1 MQPSS
6 ILKAV
11 TCVLFATVAG
21 FVTTPST
28 TFAQEFSNPLAAKL
42 NQTTDNPLAGLLK
55 KPAFLEN
62 LKLPKIEL
70 PKLGNLLAPP
80 ESDQQS
86 FLGKMKT
93 KTDAFFSKALAFE
106 KLIPGRQEKSGGS
119 SEWESVRESMQKIL
133 SERGEQNPIRS
144 ATSPSGTLHR

>member
-6 ILKAV
+6 ILKAI
-11 TCVLFATVAG
+11 TCVLFAAVVG

-70 PKLGNLLAPP
+70 PKLGNLLALP